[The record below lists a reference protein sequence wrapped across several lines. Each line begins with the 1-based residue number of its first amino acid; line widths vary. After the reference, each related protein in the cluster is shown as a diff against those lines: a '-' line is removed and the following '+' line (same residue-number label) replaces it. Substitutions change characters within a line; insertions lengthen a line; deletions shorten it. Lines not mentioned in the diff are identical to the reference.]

1 MIRSHIDFLIC
12 SHNEEGKSNPI
23 LAIEVHGTEHDENS
37 ANPDWKRIY
46 NDCFKIA
53 LFNPQN
59 NAMKVR
65 LLIVKNREL
74 NYKEKL
80 RDKIY
85 TSIKLCLDCEN
96 IIEFVKGKKWNN
108 TIYNDPK
115 RIYVNKKEILLTDDQ
130 TDALESI
137 GATLLKSKGNV
148 RHYEYKG
155 AKFVELGKTPTSFE
169 LLNKKFADRLMAELD
184 KAGIKYQAK
193 CAYNRT
199 VISVAASDKQM
210 FDEIREALTNRLKN
224 DKDKQTQ
231 S

>member
-1 MIRSHIDFLIC
+1 
-12 SHNEEGKSNPI
+12 
-23 LAIEVHGTEHDENS
+23 
-37 ANPDWKRIY
+37 
-46 NDCFKIA
+46 
-53 LFNPQN
+53 
-59 NAMKVR
+59 MKVR